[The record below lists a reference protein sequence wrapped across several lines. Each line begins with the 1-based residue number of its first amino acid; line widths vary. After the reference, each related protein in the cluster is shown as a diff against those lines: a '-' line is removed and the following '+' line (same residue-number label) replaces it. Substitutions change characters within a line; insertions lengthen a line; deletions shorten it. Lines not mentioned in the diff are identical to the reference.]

1 MNHTELTI
9 IEHIDELRKRLMII
23 AVFFVVAVIAS
34 FFLAQPLIHFLQ
46 YSNEAKTLQL
56 HSFKVTDPVN
66 IYFQVIFVLAIV
78 MTSPIILY
86 QLWAFITPGLYPTE
100 RKATLRYIPYIVFL
114 FLLGVMF
121 SYKILFPYMIHFM
134 AEMSTD
140 MDIQQTIGI
149 NEYFQFLLQLTLPF
163 GIVFEL
169 PMVVLFL
176 TRLGMITPQMLIKFR
191 KYAYFI
197 LMVIGDIITPTDVMS
212 LFIVS
217 IPLCILYEISI
228 IISRFGYRKYL
239 KSESERS
246 IVAEEN
252 PSTL

>member
-1 MNHTELTI
+1 MNQTELSI

-46 YSNEAKTLQL
+46 FSNEAKTLQL

-134 AEMSTD
+134 AEMSMD

-163 GIVFEL
+163 GVVFEL

-176 TRLGMITPQMLIKFR
+176 TRLGIITPHMLSKFR

-197 LMVIGDIITPTDVMS
+197 LMVIADIITPTDVMS

-228 IISRFGYRKYL
+228 LISRFGYRKYL
-239 KSESERS
+239 KSESEMS

>member
-1 MNHTELTI
+1 MNQTELSI

-46 YSNEAKTLQL
+46 FSNEAKTLQL

-134 AEMSTD
+134 AEMSMD

-163 GIVFEL
+163 GVVFEL

-176 TRLGMITPQMLIKFR
+176 TRLGITTPHMLSKFR

-197 LMVIGDIITPTDVMS
+197 LMVIADIITPTDVMS

-228 IISRFGYRKYL
+228 LISRFGYRKYL

>member
-1 MNHTELTI
+1 MNNTELTI
-9 IEHIDELRKRLMII
+9 VEHIEELRKRLMIV
-23 AVFFVVAVIAS
+23 AVFFVVAVIGS

-46 YSNEAKTLQL
+46 FSNEAKTLQL

-66 IYFQVIFVLAIV
+66 IYFQVIFVLSIV
-78 MTSPIILY
+78 MTSPVILY
-86 QLWAFITPGLYPTE
+86 QLWAFITPGLFPKE

-114 FLLGVMF
+114 FVLGVMF
-121 SYKILFPYMIHFM
+121 SYEVLFPYMIHFM
-134 AEMSTD
+134 TEMSTE

-176 TRLGMITPQMLIKFR
+176 TRLGIITPQMLSKFR

-197 LMVIGDIITPTDVMS
+197 LLVVADIITPTDVLS

-228 IISRFGYRKYL
+228 MISRVGYRKYI
-239 KSESERS
+239 R
-246 IVAEEN
+246 AEQQRQIEMQQQ
-252 PSTL
+252 

>member
-1 MNHTELTI
+1 MNKTELSI

-46 YSNEAKTLQL
+46 FSNEANTLQL

-86 QLWAFITPGLYPTE
+86 QLWAFITPGLYPAE
-100 RKATLRYIPYIVFL
+100 RKATLLYIPYIVFL

-121 SYKILFPYMIHFM
+121 SYTILFPYMIHFM
-134 AEMSTD
+134 AEMSTE
-140 MDIQQTIGI
+140 MNIQQTIGI

-176 TRLGMITPQMLIKFR
+176 TRLGIITPQMLSKFR

-197 LMVIGDIITPTDVMS
+197 LMVIADIITPTDVMS

-228 IISRFGYRKYL
+228 LISRFGYRKYL
-239 KSESERS
+239 KSENEKS
-246 IVAEEN
+246 IVLEEN

>member
-1 MNHTELTI
+1 MNQTELSI

-46 YSNEAKTLQL
+46 FSNEAKTLQL

-134 AEMSTD
+134 AEMSMD

-176 TRLGMITPQMLIKFR
+176 TRLGIITPHMLSKFR